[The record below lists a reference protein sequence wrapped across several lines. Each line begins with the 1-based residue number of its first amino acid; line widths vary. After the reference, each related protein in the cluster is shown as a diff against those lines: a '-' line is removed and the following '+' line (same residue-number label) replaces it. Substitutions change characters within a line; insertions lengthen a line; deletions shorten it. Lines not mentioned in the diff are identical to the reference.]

1 MQSQADNRLSTL
13 TPAPW
18 EGQAGLLVRV
28 VSEVLPVQGVH
39 VTLTLSKRKMMIFPP
54 MPLAHGGLLLSSLE
68 KRREK
73 EMVLAF

>member
-1 MQSQADNRLSTL
+1 M
-13 TPAPW
+13 
-18 EGQAGLLVRV
+18 
-28 VSEVLPVQGVH
+28 LPVQGVH

-54 MPLAHGGLLLSSLE
+54 TPLAHGSLLLSRLE